1 MMLPVAVL
9 PVKLIFLTKG
19 CSMIALVIS
28 GASLLWWKM
37 TFRTPSGRPAS
48 LKMEPMAQ
56 KQRGDN
62 SEPLRTQ
69 VLPAASAYDTARKPS
84 M

>member
-1 MMLPVAVL
+1 
-9 PVKLIFLTKG
+9 
-19 CSMIALVIS
+19 MIALVIS

-37 TFRTPSGRPAS
+37 IFRTPSGRPAS

-56 KQRGDN
+56 KQRGDS
-62 SEPLRTQ
+62 SEPLRRQ
-69 VLPAASAYDTARKPS
+69 VLPAASAYDIARKPS